1 MAGAGTSSPIFGVQ
15 FPSLPPGFLP
25 VTPLTTRLHLHQS
38 LEGGRSFTK
47 PEGRLCKTMPIPQW
61 PRKQAVG
68 PDNICSEATL
78 SCPQVT
84 HRKLLKWGR
93 L

>member
-1 MAGAGTSSPIFGVQ
+1 MAGAGNSSPIFGVQ

-47 PEGRLCKTMPIPQW
+47 PEGRLCKTDNANPTVAQEASSW
-61 PRKQAVG
+61 P
-68 PDNICSEATL
+68 
-78 SCPQVT
+78 
-84 HRKLLKWGR
+84 
-93 L
+93 